1 MIQANLLKIAPSNGG
16 DELFEDIL
24 ARPGLLVERI
34 VSRGH
39 ITPPDQ
45 PYRQDRDE
53 WVLLLEGNARLRLE
67 GRTRSRWRQGPSAD
81 PGGHAPLGDPYRR
94 PHHLAGPAYRESL
107 TCTVFRRQDRQ
118 RTFPSC
124 PASIGAFR

>member
-24 ARPGLLVERI
+24 ARPGLRVERI

-67 GRTRSRWRQGPSAD
+67 GRDEITLETGAHLLIPAGTRHWVTHTAD
-81 PGGHAPLGDPYRR
+81 PTIW
-94 PHHLAGPAYRESL
+94 LAL
-107 TCTVFRRQDRQ
+107 H
-118 RTFPSC
+118 
-124 PASIGAFR
+124 IGKA